1 MGLRETWW
9 LIAAQLLSRVDWV
22 GLADL
27 VFPPLKDGKGMTYT
41 RLSHVW
47 LLVTP
52 WTLAHQAP
60 LSVEFSRPRNW
71 CFQIMVLEK
80 TLENPWL
87 VKRSNQSILKEISHE
102 YSLEGLMLKLKLQY
116 FGHLTWKAD
125 SVEKTLMLGKIEGK
139 RKTGP
144 QRLRWLYSIAN
155 SMDMSLSKLQ
165 ETMKDREAWQLQSTG
180 SQSCTWFSDKTTTN

>member
-1 MGLRETWW
+1 
-9 LIAAQLLSRVDWV
+9 
-22 GLADL
+22 
-27 VFPPLKDGKGMTYT
+27 
-41 RLSHVW
+41 
-47 LLVTP
+47 
-52 WTLAHQAP
+52 
-60 LSVEFSRPRNW
+60 
-71 CFQIMVLEK
+71 
-80 TLENPWL
+80 
-87 VKRSNQSILKEISHE
+87 
-102 YSLEGLMLKLKLQY
+102 MLKLKLQY

-180 SQSCTWFSDKTTTN
+180 SQRVGHNLATEQQPMGLSLERHEGCGFYTLPLEGFGYVCGGVRGPVCWRWVYHQVYMGSSVLASRAETAELNPDSAAECEISGFNSLCHLVSLPEEWGEYWTP